1 MCSPFR
7 IMLPIYLMQL
17 LLVGIVRGQRPSSS
31 HRSDVY
37 IAGFFPYGDGVE
49 NAQTGKLI
57 RFIIVYLIYNTSKFT
72 GRGVMPSVKLALDHV
87 NEHST
92 ILRNY
97 RLHMW
102 WNDTEVHNS
111 YRISSNKTI
120 SFTNQIK
127 FSSVMQQLE

>member
-1 MCSPFR
+1 MKLS
-7 IMLPIYLMQL
+7 ILITIWYSI
-17 LLVGIVRGQRPSSS
+17 GIIIAQRPISG

-49 NAQTGKLI
+49 NAQTGLLI
-57 RFIIVYLIYNTSKFT
+57 IIINFYSVLIVIFYI

-87 NEHST
+87 NEHSN

-102 WNDTEVHNS
+102 WNDTEVKKKK
-111 YRISSNKTI
+111 NKNLI
-120 SFTNQIK
+120 
-127 FSSVMQQLE
+127 